1 MLCPRGHCER
11 TSQGAAYSLADQ
23 TYLECLDAA
32 TAQGRHVCHAKGRS
46 YAPKAFADMPQA
58 NGMTWK
64 AFQSAQERLFAAGR
78 IENVAYGPPSKGTK
92 RIARKLSI

>member
-1 MLCPRGHCER
+1 
-11 TSQGAAYSLADQ
+11 
-23 TYLECLDAA
+23 
-32 TAQGRHVCHAKGRS
+32 
-46 YAPKAFADMPQA
+46 MPQA